1 MTLTTNNGPDESVV
15 AGPSPSKKAHRSG
28 RWIEDWRPED
38 KEFWETTGAP
48 IAKRNLIWSI
58 FAEHL
63 GFSVW
68 LIWSVS
74 SAFLLAQGFQ
84 FTVEQLFFL
93 VAIPNLVG
101 SLLRVPYTLA
111 VPKFG
116 GRNWTMASAA
126 LLLVPTLGFA
136 FAVTNPDTPYWMFC
150 VIAATAGFGGGNFA
164 SSMANINFFYPA
176 DKKGAAL
183 GLNAAGGNLGVSLI
197 QFFLPVIVGGAGVF
211 GIVKASEGGIHL
223 ERAAFVYAALA
234 VAATLAA
241 YFFMD
246 NLEGAKSNPREQ
258 LVVLKEKQT
267 WIMSFL
273 YIGTFGSFIG
283 YSAAMPLL
291 IKVNFWRQPLPS
303 VEGIGINFAFYAF
316 LGALVGS
323 MARPF
328 GGWLADKY
336 GGARITL
343 VAFSGMIGATLLV
356 LFTLSKLT
364 TLPPPPDKAKLA
376 EIAEDPAAFQFPE
389 PVRAAI
395 EANQD
400 IFPFFLGAFL
410 LVFVFSG
417 IGNGSTYKMIPAIFR
432 KDAVRGTA
440 EGTPE
445 RELALIAQAKKASA
459 AIGII
464 GAVGAIGGFLIPIT
478 FNSPWVTEP
487 LAATKNAFVIFTAF
501 YVVCALV
508 TWAVY
513 LRKRSGAK
521 ADTGY
526 VGV

>member
-1 MTLTTNNGPDESVV
+1 MTLTTNQGPDESVV
-15 AGPSPSKKAHRSG
+15 AGPSPARERRSG

-48 IAKRNLIWSI
+48 IARRNLIWSI

-74 SAFLLAQGFQ
+74 SAFLVAQGFA
-84 FTVEQLFFL
+84 FSIEQLFFL
-93 VAIPNLVG
+93 IAIPNLVG

-116 GRNWTMASAA
+116 GRNWTMISAS

-136 FAVTNPDTPYWMFC
+136 YAVTNPATPYWVFC

-197 QFFLPVIVGGAGVF
+197 QFFLPVLVGGAGIF
-211 GIVKASEGGIHL
+211 GLVKASEGGIHL
-223 ERAAFVYAALA
+223 ERAAWVYAGLA
-234 VAATLAA
+234 VVATLAA
-241 YFFMD
+241 FFFMD
-246 NLEGAKSNPREQ
+246 NLVGARSNPREQ
-258 LVVLKEKQT
+258 LSVLKEKQT

-303 VEGIGINFAFYAF
+303 ITGIGINFAFYAF

-323 MARPF
+323 MARPL
-328 GGWLADKY
+328 GGWLADRY

-343 VAFSGMIGATLLV
+343 VAFGGMIASTLLV
-356 LFTLSKLT
+356 LFTLSRLT
-364 TLPPPPDKAKLA
+364 VLPPAPDKAQVAK
-376 EIAEDPAAFQFPE
+376 IAEDPSSFQFPDAV
-389 PVRAAI
+389 VRAI
-395 EANQD
+395 DANQEV
-400 IFPFFLGAFL
+400 FPFFLGAFL

-432 KDAVRGTA
+432 KDALRATA

-445 RELALIAQAKKASA
+445 RELALMTQGKKASA

-464 GAVGAIGGFLIPIT
+464 GAVGAVGGFLIPIT

-487 LAATKNAFVIFTAF
+487 LAATKNAFWIFTAF
-501 YVVCALV
+501 YVACAVV

-513 LRKRSGAK
+513 LRKRSGAA
-521 ADTGY
+521 ADKGY